1 MFQNFTPDNK
11 GEEKNTGHSIHAL
24 ITEIVPTAHAA
35 KINETQDSLPEEK
48 ALTILLY
55 ITLPFSVFGLFSN
68 GAVFWF
74 LCCRI
79 KNTKYTVYVLNLAI
93 ADFSV
98 LFCHITF
105 FISLIVWEDAFFG
118 VHFYVAFDIL
128 TFFGF
133 NTSFF
138 LLTAISVERYV
149 GTFFP
154 LCYRFKRPK
163 HLSTILCTVLW
174 GLSCIMVGM
183 DYICWQKY
191 ISLGD
196 IYPENAVIV
205 TVLMIFLPVMVFCS
219 FSLFIKISKIKSPAR
234 FYRTILITVILFLIF
249 AMPHK
254 ILSLIEYMQ
263 PTLPINETIIRS
275 FSLLN
280 VINSSLNPFVY
291 FFVGRQKRCHSK
303 EPLQVV
309 IYRSCNDESLG
320 HASSETVTHS
330 H

>member
-1 MFQNFTPDNK
+1 EDP
-11 GEEKNTGHSIHAL
+11 NTGHSIHAL
-24 ITEIVPTAHAA
+24 ITEIMPTAHVA
-35 KINETQDSLPEEK
+35 KINETQDSFPEEEP
-48 ALTILLY
+48 LIILLY
-55 ITLPFSVFGLFSN
+55 ITLPFFVFGLFNN

-98 LFCHITF
+98 LFCHITIF
-105 FISLIVWEDAFFG
+105 FISLIVCEDALFDLN
-118 VHFYVAFDIL
+118 FYLAFDIL

-163 HLSTILCTVLW
+163 HLSTILCTALW

-196 IYPENAVIV
+196 IYPENTVIV
-205 TVLMIFLPVMVFCS
+205 TVLMLFLPVMVFCS
-219 FSLFIKISKIKSPAR
+219 FSLFIKISKKKSPAR

-254 ILSLIEYMQ
+254 ILSLIEYMK
-263 PTLPINETIIRS
+263 PTLPINQTIIRS

-291 FFVGRQKRCHSK
+291 FFVGRQKRWHSK

-320 HASSETVTHS
+320 HASGEPVTHS